1 VNQWQHAAMHRDK
14 TADRG
19 LHDRN
24 RMHLPQ
30 LDHLQHLLDRKAN
43 AALADPNQKKSS
55 GTSTH

>member
-1 VNQWQHAAMHRDK
+1 MHRDK

-24 RMHLPQ
+24 RMDLPQ
-30 LDHLQHLLDRKAN
+30 LDDLQHLLDQKAD

>member
-1 VNQWQHAAMHRDK
+1 MEHHK
-14 TADRG
+14 TADRR

-30 LDHLQHLLDRKAN
+30 LDHLEHLLDQKAD